1 MNEQTRYARE
11 RSRDA
16 RRPLEQITAK
26 VARWAQDSSNGF
38 VSQAW
43 QLVGTLADSIRAG
56 QYDVGMPFTYSKSIT
71 LLPNQRGSLLVLNVK
86 KFGVIQHMTPIVS
99 NITIPTVDQDILAG
113 ITRIQIGAQT
123 FWEAQDG
130 TLIIPAQVMASGFIP
145 NTQGVRSP
153 ADTLGYLRRIPVAQG
168 DVIECDVSNNSPT
181 DTYQVSLVVT
191 QYGMMPPAL
200 VNQG

>member
-11 RSRDA
+11 RSHDA
-16 RRPLEQITAK
+16 RRPLKPLTARI
-26 VARWAQDSSNGF
+26 AAWAQAASNPF
-38 VSQAW
+38 VAQAW
-43 QLVGTLADSIRAG
+43 ALVGTLADAIRAG
-56 QYDVGMPFTYSKSIT
+56 QYDLGMPFSYSKSVT
-71 LLPNQRGSLLVLNVK
+71 LLPNQRGSVLILNVK
-86 KFGVIQHMTPIVS
+86 KFGVIQHMTPVVS
-99 NITIPTVDQDILAG
+99 NITTPTVDQDILAG

-123 FWEAQDG
+123 FWESQDG

-153 ADTLGYLRRIPVAQG
+153 SDTLGYLRRIPVAQG
-168 DVIECDVSNNSPT
+168 DVIECDVTNNSPT

-200 VNQG
+200 VNEG